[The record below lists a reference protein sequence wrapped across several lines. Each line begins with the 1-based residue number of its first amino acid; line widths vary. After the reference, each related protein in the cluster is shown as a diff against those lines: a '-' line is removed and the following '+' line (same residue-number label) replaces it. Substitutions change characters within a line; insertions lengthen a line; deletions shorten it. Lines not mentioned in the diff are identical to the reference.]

1 VASVESRQ
9 QRRAETRAATKK
21 VVFAQGKV
29 VNFSGLARPTDKQRS
44 FWQAIKEH
52 KFTLYGG
59 ARGGGKSYILRW
71 TAIKLLLE
79 WAAQGHHNVRV
90 GIFCETFPTLN
101 ERQLNRAIMG
111 RREEIYPDWL
121 GYWHKTEHEFRLFPQ
136 YGGGVVCF
144 RNLDDPAK
152 YRSAEFAA
160 ILIDEL
166 TRNKV
171 EVFTDLIG
179 SLRWPGIEHTP
190 FIAASN
196 PTGIGHTW
204 VKDVF
209 VDQSFEMEESQNLIA
224 PDPYSGD
231 RPYSKEDF
239 GYVKALA
246 TDNPHNSQ
254 SYIRTL
260 RSLPPRLREAFF
272 NGNWDVFEGQAF
284 DEWNAAVHVVPNRL
298 NHLKG
303 WRIVAGLDWGWR
315 KGYVCLVAISPDGD
329 LEVIHEIVF
338 KHIYAKAAAK
348 AFARRWDNFGMNPEL
363 ILADEQMWQDASHQF
378 KGATTLADQFMQGLI
393 EHYGDLE
400 KAPTFA
406 KGPKGKNSR
415 KVKFDLMHR
424 YLKYEMDPVTH
435 EIHPWNRPLLRV
447 QRRCKYLRRTLPSLP
462 VDPDKP
468 EDDVDTHHPDDH
480 AYDAVGFI
488 LLAQLELPESE
499 LDQTYPHRHPG
510 FDPKRKKRRP
520 RHKRVE
526 EALGVEP
533 SEDAGYTMPRANY
546 SMPGHDQD
554 VTLTG
559 SGYEPAE
566 GD

>member
-1 VASVESRQ
+1 MASVDSRQ
-9 QRRAETRAATKK
+9 QQRARGRLAQKK
-21 VVFAQGKV
+21 VVFAQGQV
-29 VNFSGLARPTDKQRS
+29 VNFSSLAKPTEKQKS
-44 FWQAIKEH
+44 FWQTIKSH

-59 ARGGGKSYILRW
+59 ARGGGKSYVLRW

-79 WAAQGHHNVRV
+79 WAAQGHTNVRV

-111 RREEIYPDWL
+111 RREEIYPEWL
-121 GYWHKTEHEFRLFPQ
+121 GYWHKTEHEFRLYPQ
-136 YGGGVVCF
+136 YGSGIVCF
-144 RNLDDPAK
+144 RNLDDPGK

-171 EVFTDLIG
+171 EIFSDLLG

-209 VDQSFEMEESQNLIA
+209 VDQSFELEESQNLIA
-224 PDPYSGD
+224 PDPYGGGE
-231 RPYSKEDF
+231 PYKKEDF

-284 DEWNAAVHVVPNRL
+284 DEWNAAVHVVPNRIS
-298 NHLKG
+298 HLKG

-315 KGYVCLVAISPDGD
+315 KGYVCLIAISSDGD

-338 KHIYAKAAAK
+338 KHIYARAAAK
-348 AFARRWDNFGMNPEL
+348 IFARRWDNFGLVPEV
-363 ILADEQMWQDASHQF
+363 ILADDQMWQDASHQT
-378 KGATTLADQFMQGLI
+378 KGAKTLAQQFAQGLAD
-393 EHYGDLE
+393 HYGDLE
-400 KAPTFA
+400 KAPLFTKA
-406 KGPKGKNSR
+406 PKGKGSR
-415 KVKFDLMHR
+415 KIKFDLMHR
-424 YLKYEMDPVTH
+424 YLKYEMDPVTQI
-435 EIHPWNRPLLRV
+435 IHPWNRPLLRV
-447 QRRCKYLRRTLPSLP
+447 QRKCKYLRRTLPSLP

-480 AYDAVGFI
+480 AYDAVCSV
-488 LLAQLELPESE
+488 LLTQLEVEDESE
-499 LDQTYPHRHPG
+499 DGVPVHRHPG
-510 FDPKRKKRRP
+510 MDPKRKRRKP
-520 RHKRVE
+520 RGRRVE
-526 EALGVEP
+526 EVLGVEGAD
-533 SEDAGYTMPRANY
+533 DAGYAMPHGYA
-546 SMPGHDQD
+546 MPGHDEAG
-554 VTLTG
+554 LE
-559 SGYEPAE
+559 SGYESPE
-566 GD
+566 